1 MGEKFLPTTVT
12 GGWCV
17 VVGGALFL
25 DYTTLTL
32 HSEQIQNDLS
42 KTAVSDG
49 LKLDVKSLLTN

>member
-17 VVGGALFL
+17 VWGGLFL